1 MLKIRKEYEKTS
13 QNQET
18 WQICFDSIIE
28 YATVGTPVDYQQK
41 LCLAHKKSSLSLALK
56 TEVQYFIY
64 IFTIY
69 KE

>member
-1 MLKIRKEYEKTS
+1 MEK
-13 QNQET
+13 QET

-28 YATVGTPVDYQQK
+28 YTTVGTPVDYQQK
-41 LCLAHKKSSLSLALK
+41 LCLAHKKRSSGLALK
-56 TEVQYFIY
+56 TEVRYFIY